1 MTDTFDQTP
10 PRHHPYRWRLSRAGF
25 VNVWHYYENTFD
37 LSGGR
42 LILRGTNGSGKSRA
56 LEMLLPFLLDA
67 DRRNMGTG
75 SSVRMED
82 LMSAGAGDQGNRLGY
97 MWLELCH
104 DVDPADTDDP
114 QPRYLT
120 LGALVRFAV
129 STKEAKVWYFT
140 TPLRVGAELPLLGAD
155 RQPLSR
161 KDLAELIGEERITDV
176 PEKHRERV
184 RAEVFGLTGGLG
196 KERFDGLVKL
206 LHTLRSPD
214 VGNRIEE
221 GRLPAILADALPPL
235 SEDALTDAGQQLDG
249 LTSTR
254 EDQERLEAAREQVRT
269 FLEVYR
275 KYVTGVLTTSLHT
288 VRTGVVSVRDA
299 ATQAERLTEQAE
311 ALDRQVTAEQT
322 HLTELGEKADQLDT
336 TLGALR
342 DSDEYRSVQELDRLT
357 ALVRSL
363 ATTADTAL
371 NAAADL
377 RREETG
383 RVADA
388 VPLAADVE
396 QATAALSVEIRQ
408 TRDLLSAVGL
418 TEHDLPAE
426 VRVDRQPGPRSSDVI
441 RTSREGEPEEL
452 LRPAADVLTLV
463 PDDLTAFAEA
473 VRRVEP
479 AARARSAQ
487 AANRAA
493 EAHALAK
500 EQQKVGVAMDKAT
513 DAEDRAQEDEDAVRE
528 AAEDRDDFALD
539 LVDRWRAW
547 MADPVTVDLVGVADW
562 SPYPVLGPLLT
573 DRTALCGD
581 GEGAIALSDLDRAAD
596 DAVTTAGDVLAA
608 ALARLADAD
617 AADQQRVDELAAE
630 QARLED
636 AHDPDPTPPAWVT
649 DSDGTALWRCLD
661 FTEHVS
667 VEHRAG
673 IEAALLASGL
683 LTATVDTDG
692 SLTAA
697 DGQLLVSPVGEGAPA
712 SLTNVLTVDPASP
725 LPKEPV
731 TAVLQRIALD
741 DRGAPIWIAHDGS
754 WGNGPLRGRH
764 TVPVA
769 RHIGAAARAA
779 ARAARLAEIEAE
791 LGELATAAQARQQH
805 RVQIKERQR
814 QLRDHHRSAPRSM
827 KLAQARTRVAEA
839 VRQAAR
845 SGAKATQLRREADE
859 LARAWAARDR
869 EHRQACLQFGLPVDE
884 ESLRDLHSRAE
895 RAVAG
900 CAAMTLGA
908 GTVDKAMKRYAAT
921 VVAIHA
927 VTQRRAGAESTAAGE
942 WREWR
947 TEATRLTALTGTVG
961 EAAAEVQRKVSE
973 TELALKQTKAAIK
986 TTSDAVQTLNH
997 QAGTAEAEA
1006 RTATARVTALRTELA
1021 GQVSAVLDQLAQPGV
1036 IDTAFS
1042 ANPGPVFTDL
1052 APDAVDAVA
1061 TTLLAGLRRGRSDE
1075 NALMRAQQ
1083 TFEQAISGSYDVAA
1097 TIVAG
1102 VRLFELID
1110 ADGRRPLAQAAVEID
1125 RQCEVGRAAL
1135 TEREQKVFTDF
1146 VLGEVGEELRR
1157 RLSQAGTLI
1166 SAMNASLRSI
1176 RTSHGIGVRLT
1187 WKLSDDAGGDIA
1199 RIKELITTAAAVRT
1213 PTQDAELTGL
1223 LSARVAAEAV
1233 KDPTAGYAVHL
1244 RGALDYRSWHTV
1256 EVIITGPEEGRERR
1270 ISRRAKLSQG
1280 ETRFVSY
1287 VTLFAAVD
1295 AYLSGLENTAM
1306 SLRLILLDDA
1316 FAKVDEPTIAEL
1328 LGLLVRL
1335 DVDFVMTGHALWGCV
1350 PQVPALDIYE
1360 ICREDGTPAATAHV
1374 RWDGRNRHF
1383 LHAT

>member
-1 MTDTFDQTP
+1 MTDTFDQMP
-10 PRHHPYRWRLSRAGF
+10 LRQHPYRWRLSRAGF

-37 LSGGR
+37 ISGGR

-67 DRRNMGTG
+67 DRRNMGAG

-82 LMSAGAGDQGNRLGY
+82 LMSAGAAEQSNRLGY
-97 MWLELCH
+97 MWLELRR
-104 DVDPADTDDP
+104 DPDLAETDEP
-114 QPRYLT
+114 GPRYYT

-140 TPLRVGAELPLLGAD
+140 TPLRVGPELPLLGAD

-161 KDLAELIGEERITDV
+161 KDLAELITEERITDV

-184 RAEVFGLTGGLG
+184 RTDVFGLTGDLG

-254 EDQERLEAAREQVRT
+254 EDQQRLEAAREQVRT
-269 FLEVYR
+269 FLDAYR
-275 KYVTGVLTTSLHT
+275 KYLTGVLATSLQE
-288 VRTGVVSVRDA
+288 VRTGAGSVQEAVREA
-299 ATQAERLTEQAE
+299 GGLTEQAE
-311 ALDRQVTAEQT
+311 ALEREVTAQRG
-322 HLTELGEKADQLDT
+322 HLRELGERAERLDA
-336 TLGALR
+336 TLDGLR
-342 DSDEYRSVQELDRLT
+342 DSAEYQNVREFDRLT

-363 ATTADTAL
+363 AGSADTAL
-371 NAAADL
+371 SAAAEL

-383 RVADA
+383 KVADA
-388 VPLAADVE
+388 EGLAVE
-396 QATAALSVEIRQ
+396 VQEAAAAVSAEIRQ
-408 TRDLLSAVGL
+408 TRELLTAIGL
-418 TEHDLPAE
+418 TEHELPAG
-426 VRVDRQPGPRSSDVI
+426 VRVDRQPGSRTADVV
-441 RTSREGEPEEL
+441 RTSRDGEPEEL
-452 LRPAADVLTLV
+452 LRPAPDVLALV
-463 PDDLTAFAEA
+463 PDDLTALAEA
-473 VRRVEP
+473 ARRVQG

-493 EAHALAK
+493 DAHALAM

-513 DAEDRAQEDEDAVRE
+513 DAENRAMEDNDAVRDADE
-528 AAEDRDDFALD
+528 KRDDLALH

-547 MADPVTVDLVGVADW
+547 IADPATVDLIGITDW
-562 SPYPVLGPLLT
+562 SAHPILGLLLA
-573 DRTALCGD
+573 DRTVLCGG
-581 GEGAIALSDLDRAAD
+581 GEDAIALSDLDRAAD
-596 DAVTTAGDVLAA
+596 DAVRTAGDTLAA
-608 ALARLADAD
+608 ALTRLADAD
-617 AADQQRVDELAAE
+617 AADQRRVGELAAE
-630 QARLED
+630 RTRLQQ
-636 AHDPDPTPPAWVT
+636 AHDPDPEPPAWVT
-649 DSDGTALWRCLD
+649 VSDGTTLWRCLD
-661 FTEHVS
+661 FAEDVS
-667 VEHRAG
+667 AEHRAG
-673 IEAALLASGL
+673 LEAALLASGL
-683 LTATVDTDG
+683 LTATVDTHG
-692 SLTAA
+692 NLIAA
-697 DGQLLVSPVGEGAPA
+697 NGQLVVSPAGDRVPTPL
-712 SLTNVLTVDPASP
+712 STVLTVDPVSP
-725 LPKEPV
+725 VPAEPV
-731 TAVLQRIALD
+731 RAVLDRIALD
-741 DRGAPIWIAHDGS
+741 DRTATTWISRDGS

-764 TVPVA
+764 TVPAA

-779 ARAARLAEIEAE
+779 ARAARLAEIEVE
-791 LGELATAAQARQQH
+791 LGKLAAATQARQ
-805 RVQIKERQR
+805 RQR
-814 QLRDHHRSAPRSM
+814 GQIEQRKRELRGRQLCAPRSM
-827 KLAQARTRVAEA
+827 ELAQGRTRAAEA

-845 SGAKATQLRREADE
+845 SAVEAARLREEADR
-859 LARAWAARDR
+859 LARAWAAKDR

-884 ESLRDLHSRAE
+884 EPLRELHRRAD

-900 CAAMTLGA
+900 CTAVTMGGATVHRAMN
-908 GTVDKAMKRYAAT
+908 RYAAA
-921 VVAIHA
+921 VVAIDT
-927 VTQRRAGAESTAAGE
+927 VTRRRASAESTAATR
-942 WREWR
+942 WADWQ
-947 TEATRLTALTGTVG
+947 TEATKLAVLTETVG
-961 EAAAEVQRKVSE
+961 AAAAEVQRRVSE
-973 TELALKQTKAAIK
+973 TERALDGTKAEIK
-986 TTSDAVQTLNH
+986 TTSEAVQTLSH
-997 QAGTAEAEA
+997 RAGTAGEQARNAAKRVTSLRGNLAERVTAMLDQLSQPGVVETAFPAAPGQVFADLAPEAVIAEAEA
-1006 RTATARVTALRTELA
+1006 
-1021 GQVSAVLDQLAQPGV
+1021 
-1036 IDTAFS
+1036 
-1042 ANPGPVFTDL
+1042 
-1052 APDAVDAVA
+1052 
-1061 TTLLAGLRRGRSDE
+1061 LLGSLRRSRSDE

-1083 TFEQAISGSYDVAA
+1083 TFEQAISGSYDVTA
-1097 TIVAG
+1097 TIAAG
-1102 VRLFELID
+1102 VRLFELVD
-1110 ADGRRPLAQAAVEID
+1110 AEGRRPLAQAAVEID
-1125 RQCEVGRAAL
+1125 RQCELGRATL
-1135 TEREQKVFTDF
+1135 TEREHQVFSKF

-1157 RLSQAGTLI
+1157 RLGQANGLI

-1187 WKLSDDAGGDIA
+1187 WKLSEDASGDIA
-1199 RIKELITTAAAVRT
+1199 RIRELITTAAAVRT
-1213 PTQDAELTGL
+1213 PTQDNELTGL

-1233 KDPTAGYAVHL
+1233 KDPSAGYAVHL

-1295 AYLSGLENTAM
+1295 AYLSGLENTTIA
-1306 SLRLILLDDA
+1306 LRLILLDDA

-1335 DVDFVMTGHALWGCV
+1335 DVDFAMTGHALWGCV